1 MDVVHKSVQNIGKG
15 THPCVWPPEKP
26 WPKVD
31 LTLPKPDLWVFGYGS
46 LMWHPGFPPAESRIA
61 RLHGFHRGLCVWSW
75 VYRGTEKSP
84 GLVLGLDN
92 GGSCLGVAH
101 RVQLADREAAAAY
114 LYEREMVT
122 AVYQPIIV
130 RVRLDDGR
138 RVPALTF
145 IADHDHP
152 QYAGHL
158 SAEEAADIVRH
169 AHGKSGPNV
178 DYVAN
183 TVNCLDQLG
192 IPCPRLH
199 RVNQLLGREKP

>member
-1 MDVVHKSVQNIGKG
+1 MEIVRKAAPAIGKG
-15 THPCVWPPEKP
+15 THPCAWPPERP
-26 WPKVD
+26 WPNVD
-31 LTLPKPDLWVFGYGS
+31 LALPEPDLWVFGYGS

-61 RLHGFHRGLCVWSW
+61 RLFGFHRGLCIWSW
-75 VYRGTEKSP
+75 VYRGTETSP
-84 GLVLGLDN
+84 GLVLGLDT

-101 RVQLADREAAAAY
+101 LVRPEHRDAAAAY

-122 AVYQPIIV
+122 AVYKPAIV
-130 RVRLDDGR
+130 NVRLDDGR
-138 RVPALTF
+138 RIKALTF
-145 IADHDHP
+145 VADHDNR

-158 SAEEAADIVRH
+158 SAEDAADIIRH

-183 TVNCLDQLG
+183 TVCCLDELG

-199 RVNQLLGREKP
+199 RVNRLLGGEDA